1 MQPNDELS
9 SSFDTD
15 EDFGWVSYFL
25 TLKGNELFCQVDD
38 EYIQDKFNLTGL
50 VNQVPYY
57 EYALDLICDV
67 ENEER
72 HELSDE
78 HQEMVENDAEVL
90 YGLIHARYI
99 LTNRGLH
106 AMLEKYRHH
115 EFGTCPRYHC
125 NSQAVL
131 PAGITDQKGKAPVK
145 LYCPRCEELYRPRSA
160 RHENID
166 GACFGTTFPH
176 LFFLVFPELKPHKSK
191 DHYIPRVFGFKLH
204 SSWHD
209 RSLKAAKEAQL
220 QYQQAQKIMKKQRAA
235 MQQAQQMQQQQQQQ
249 QSMPNNNNNNQVNN
263 AEKGNANSKGNE
275 Q

>member
-1 MQPNDELS
+1 
-9 SSFDTD
+9 
-15 EDFGWVSYFL
+15 
-25 TLKGNELFCQVDD
+25 
-38 EYIQDKFNLTGL
+38 
-50 VNQVPYY
+50 
-57 EYALDLICDV
+57 
-67 ENEER
+67 
-72 HELSDE
+72 
-78 HQEMVENDAEVL
+78 MVENDAEVL

-176 LFFLVFPELKPHKSK
+176 LFFLVFPELKPQRSK

-204 SSWHD
+204 HTWHD

-220 QYQQAQKIMKKQRAA
+220 QYQQQQRIKKQQRAA
-235 MQQAQQMQQQQQQQ
+235 MEAQELARQRGNKENK
-249 QSMPNNNNNNQVNN
+249 SNPT
-263 AEKGNANSKGNE
+263 KGN
-275 Q
+275 

>member
-1 MQPNDELS
+1 M
-9 SSFDTD
+9 
-15 EDFGWVSYFL
+15 
-25 TLKGNELFCQVDD
+25 
-38 EYIQDKFNLTGL
+38 
-50 VNQVPYY
+50 PYY

-131 PAGITDQKGKAPVK
+131 PAGIANKTTHSHYNKRNKRTQKITQ
-145 LYCPRCEELYRPRSA
+145 
-160 RHENID
+160 NT
-166 GACFGTTFPH
+166 FGTHFIVH
-176 LFFLVFPELKPHKSK
+176 S
-191 DHYIPRVFGFKLH
+191 HYNHMSRL
-204 SSWHD
+204 
-209 RSLKAAKEAQL
+209 
-220 QYQQAQKIMKKQRAA
+220 
-235 MQQAQQMQQQQQQQ
+235 
-249 QSMPNNNNNNQVNN
+249 
-263 AEKGNANSKGNE
+263 
-275 Q
+275 